1 MRYER
6 DAVKK
11 TFNFFERNRRL
22 ITGGFLL
29 VGLPLILFI
38 RHSWPEG
45 GTIDRAF
52 DYSGI
57 ALIFAGLGGRA
68 WSTMYIGGRKNSQLV
83 QDGPYSMCRN
93 PLYFFSFIGGLGASI
108 VLENLAVIILYLA
121 VFSFYY
127 PLVIKSEEKRLEL
140 LFGSA
145 FTAYK
150 EKVPAFLPNLFGF
163 HAGEKA
169 PAKPK
174 LMAKTLLDGTM
185 FLLFIPLAY
194 VIERLQASGILHAC
208 WRIP

>member
-6 DAVKK
+6 DKVKK
-11 TFNFFERNRRL
+11 TFNFFERNRRI
-22 ITGGFLL
+22 ITGGFILA
-29 VGLPLILFI
+29 GLPLILFT
-38 RHSWPEG
+38 RHGWPEG

-52 DYSGI
+52 EYTGI
-57 ALIFAGLGGRA
+57 MLILAGLAGRA

-93 PLYFFSFIGGLGASI
+93 PLYFFSFLGGLGATV
-108 VLENLAVIILYLA
+108 VLENLALIILYLA
-121 VFSFYY
+121 IFSFYY
-127 PLVIKSEEKRLEL
+127 PLVIKSEEKRLEM

-150 EKVPAFLPNLFGF
+150 EKVPAFLPNVFGF
-163 HAGEKA
+163 HSGEKA
-169 PAKPK
+169 KAQPK
-174 LMAKTLLDGTM
+174 LMVKTLLDGTM

-194 VIERLQASGILHAC
+194 LIERLQASGILHAY

>member
-38 RHSWPEG
+38 QHSWPEG

-57 ALIFAGLGGRA
+57 ALILAGLGGRA

-108 VLENLAVIILYLA
+108 VLENLVVIILYLA
-121 VFSFYY
+121 VFFA
-127 PLVIKSEEKRLEL
+127 L
-140 LFGSA
+140 LPAGDQIGGEAPGTA
-145 FTAYK
+145 FR
-150 EKVPAFLPNLFGF
+150 
-163 HAGEKA
+163 
-169 PAKPK
+169 
-174 LMAKTLLDGTM
+174 
-185 FLLFIPLAY
+185 
-194 VIERLQASGILHAC
+194 ERVYCI
-208 WRIP
+208 

>member
-6 DAVKK
+6 DNVKK
-11 TFNFFERNRRL
+11 TFNFFERNRRI
-22 ITGGFLL
+22 ITGGFILA
-29 VGLPLILFI
+29 GLPLILFT
-38 RHSWPEG
+38 RHGWPEG

-52 DYSGI
+52 EYTGI
-57 ALIFAGLGGRA
+57 MLILAGLVGRA

-93 PLYFFSFIGGLGASI
+93 PLYFFSFLGGLGATI
-108 VLENLAVIILYLA
+108 VLENLALIILYLA

-127 PLVIKSEEKRLEL
+127 PLVIKSEEKRLEM

-150 EKVPAFLPNLFGF
+150 EKVPAFLPNLSGF
-163 HAGEKA
+163 HSGEKA
-169 PAKPK
+169 KAQPK
-174 LMAKTLLDGTM
+174 LMVKTLLDGTM

-194 VIERLQASGILHAC
+194 LIERLQASGILHAY